1 MAAEVARFIPPKTF
15 QILDENGN
23 CNEKEMPKLNSDEIK
38 KIYEHLVYAR
48 MLDDRILKLQR
59 EGRCGTYA
67 SSLGQEA
74 TQVGSAFALKKT
86 DWMFPYFREI
96 GAHIV
101 RGLPMHLY
109 LLYWMGDERG
119 SKIPNDIN
127 DFTIAVPVS
136 TQIPH
141 AVGAAMAMKIKGE
154 KNVVLVFTG
163 DGATSKGDFHEAL
176 NFAGVFKVPAVF
188 VIQNN
193 QWAISVPLSRQT
205 ASETLAQKAIAYGFY
220 GVRVD
225 GNDIFAV
232 LKVVQEAVEKARIGK
247 GPTLIE
253 CVTYRMS
260 DHTTADDAN
269 RYRPKEDLEN
279 WKIKDPIERFKKYMR
294 MKEIWSENYEKSVVE
309 KISKQVENDVRN
321 AEAVSPPNPSEMFDF
336 MYEKI
341 PPHLV
346 EQKNA
351 LLTFLEKYGGKT
363 K

>member
-1 MAAEVARFIPPKTF
+1 MPADIARSTPPKTF
-15 QILDENGN
+15 QILDEDGR
-23 CNEKEMPKLNSDEIK
+23 CDEKDMPKLGDEEIR

-48 MLDDRILKLQR
+48 MLDDRIMKLQR

-67 SSLGQEA
+67 SSLGEEA
-74 TQVGSAFALKKT
+74 TQVGSALALKKT

-101 RGLPMHLY
+101 RSLPMHLY

-119 SKIPNDIN
+119 SKVPDDIN

-154 KNVVLVFTG
+154 KNVSLVFMG

-176 NFAGVFKVPAVF
+176 NFAGVFKAPIVF
-188 VIQNN
+188 VCQNN

-205 ASETLAQKAIAYGFY
+205 ASETIAQKAIAYGFE

-225 GNDIFAV
+225 GNDVFAV
-232 LKVVQEAVEKARIGK
+232 LKVVRDAVEKARNGG

-260 DHTTADDAN
+260 DHTTADDAG
-269 RYRPKEDLEN
+269 RYRPTGELEK
-279 WKIKDPIERFKKYMR
+279 WKAKDPIERLKRYMR
-294 MKEIWSENYEKSVVE
+294 SKKVLDDGYEKAVAE
-309 KISKQVENDVRN
+309 KISKQVEADVRN
-321 AEAVSPPNPSEMFDF
+321 AEAVTAPNPSDMFDF

-341 PPHLV
+341 PTHLV
-346 EQKNA
+346 EQKNS
-351 LLTFLEKYGGKT
+351 LLAFLEKSGGK
-363 K
+363 